1 MSHQWVQTPLRL
13 IEKDKPLRLTN
24 NHQLKLPIPTTVP
37 HDLSFSSSSASISSL
52 TISVTVHLQI
62 QLCSED
68 TPQPSALFFAHD
80 YSAGFNWSFHLCLL
94 LPPLLKTMGYH
105 LVV

>member
-62 QLCSED
+62 QLLGSCRLRS
-68 TPQPSALFFAHD
+68 TFRRAQ
-80 YSAGFNWSFHLCLL
+80 LCRLS
-94 LPPLLKTMGYH
+94 
-105 LVV
+105 